1 MRVAQQWKLSL
12 CAALCLSVAAFL
24 PGCGGS
30 EPPQPDPAQA
40 RRQAEQLAAA
50 LQEKEDLQ
58 MRLARMEQRLSNLEQ
73 GQDDIRLA
81 QTQPPALTPLDPA
94 AQPRP
99 SSTPPQISPQVSPQ
113 VSPQTLPPQGMAPRR
128 DGLTQVPLVPETPA
142 PALAPAAPNPS
153 APAASRP
160 AGRAPAIPPDYQRAL
175 SLLVDQEKPAE
186 ARTAFSVFL
195 TDNPNGPFTPNALYW
210 VGETYYAEKKYADA
224 ILFFK
229 DVAARFPKHDK
240 APDALYKASLAYRQ
254 LGDAENA
261 AFLEKLLREDYP
273 GSRVAGL
280 LKQRGG

>member
-12 CAALCLSVAAFL
+12 CAALCLSVAALL

-30 EPPQPDPAQA
+30 EPPQPDPAQS
-40 RRQAEQLAAA
+40 RRQAEQLAQA

-73 GQDDIRLA
+73 DQSDMRAA
-81 QTQPPALTPLDPA
+81 QTQPPTLTPPDPGTQG
-94 AQPRP
+94 QPSP
-99 SSTPPQISPQVSPQ
+99 MPLQSPPQPGMTPQP
-113 VSPQTLPPQGMAPRR
+113 G
-128 DGLTQVPLVPETPA
+128 GLTQVPLVPETPA
-142 PALAPAAPNPS
+142 PALAPAAPKPS

-160 AGRAPAIPPDYQRAL
+160 AGRAPAVPPDYQRAL

-195 TDNPNGPFTPNALYW
+195 TDNPDGPFTPNALYW

-224 ILFFK
+224 ILLFK

-254 LGDAENA
+254 LGDTENA
-261 AFLEKLLREDYP
+261 VFLEKLLREDYP
-273 GSRVAGL
+273 NSRAAGL